1 MDLRFAFTSPLHNG
15 VVLFVLGH
23 QDDPPDRLEASNLS
37 SLNGLSQLYFFL
49 AVYLSYFVYRIC
61 VVLCIS
67 VSYDAQKNKY

>member
-23 QDDPPDRLEASNLS
+23 QDDPPDRLEASTLS

-49 AVYLSYFVYRIC
+49 TVYISYFTFRIC
-61 VVLCIS
+61 FVLCIS
-67 VSYDAQKNKY
+67 VCSTDEKNEC